1 MTMKVDVFPALLV
14 ISIILST
21 LLSSH
26 HYAKAS
32 NEIGKLLIAK
42 TCTQTEFPDVC
53 TSVLESDP
61 RSSSANL
68 AGPSGIGLEVTAT
81 KANET
86 APEAYKLMNSAKDY
100 AEWSIRSTCFQAFNI
115 TVYRVNG
122 EALKYF
128 DAKKFDKA
136 NEIMDIANE
145 ELQYCSTLGIAEL
158 TESST
163 LLAKFTTDLKTI
175 LHQL

>member
-1 MTMKVDVFPALLV
+1 MAMEVDVFLDLLV
-14 ISIILST
+14 IPIILST

-32 NEIGKLLIAK
+32 NEIGKPLIAK

-68 AGPSGIGLEVTAT
+68 AGLSGIGLEVTAT

-86 APEAYKLMNSAKDY
+86 APVAYKLMNSAKDY
-100 AEWSIRSTCFQAFNI
+100 AKWSTRSTCIQAFNI
-115 TVYRVNG
+115 NDYRVNG
-122 EALKYF
+122 EGLKYF

-136 NEIMDIANE
+136 YEIVDIVNG
-145 ELQYCSTLGIAEL
+145 ELQYCSTLVIAEL